1 MKLSST
7 RCMPL
12 LGAAFLAAATSFAQP
27 ISLGQKLK
35 LEGIIVA
42 RDGEA
47 MALKTNDHGE
57 VVVVLTENTD
67 VAAKKGK
74 LGLLKKGMAV
84 TALVPGLR
92 VKTEGLGDDKGRLIA
107 TKVSFTT
114 SDLETAQAIQAGL
127 SPVEGR
133 LDATE
138 EQVKANKEQIDKLS
152 GEQANLARRF
162 GDLGDYDTKAEA
174 TVYFAVGSAEIGTEG
189 QRDLAQLAEGAKGLR
204 GYMIQVVGYADAS
217 GSVSVNQKLSHER
230 SQAVVN
236 YLAQNGGIPFVHMLA
251 PGAMSTAAPAAS
263 NETTEGRAQ
272 NRRVVVKVLINRGIA
287 GG

>member
-1 MKLSST
+1 MNLSPL
-7 RCMPL
+7 RRMLL
-12 LGAAFLAAATSFAQP
+12 LGTAFLAASATSFAQP
-27 ISLGQKLK
+27 ISLGQKLE

-47 MALKTNDHGE
+47 MA
-57 VVVVLTENTD
+57 
-67 VAAKKGK
+67 A
-74 LGLLKKGMAV
+74 

-138 EQVKANKEQIDKLS
+138 EQVKANKEQIGKLS
-152 GEQANLARRF
+152 SEQANLARRF

-174 TVYFAVGSAEIGTEG
+174 TVYFAVGSTEIGAEG
-189 QRDLAQLAEGAKGLR
+189 QKDLAQLAEGAKGLK

-236 YLAQNGGIPFVHMLA
+236 WLAQNG
-251 PGAMSTAAPAAS
+251 
-263 NETTEGRAQ
+263 
-272 NRRVVVKVLINRGIA
+272 RVVVKVLINRGIA